1 MKRTVRIACSAVAV
15 LFLIINGTNLLLS
28 QTPDLAT
35 KLRLAQGLE
44 QSGEFERAATL
55 YNELLSR
62 DPSNYLYF
70 DGLQRML
77 LQLKRY
83 DEAITLIQKRIAQ
96 NPSDINLHGLLGSVL
111 YKAGNEREANT
122 EWDRALSVEPSNPNV
137 YRLVAGILLDNRLL
151 DRAADIYR
159 RGRVACKDPNLF
171 TIELAQL
178 LIASMDYAG
187 ATTEFLRWLD
197 QNPTQLPFVQTRMA
211 SFTGKDDGRAAAISA
226 VKAAIERNTNVRLYE
241 LLGWLYLEGK
251 KLDEAFDVYRTIDRM
266 TNAHGT
272 AIYAFAERA
281 FKERN
286 FVLAS
291 KAYLEAINTP
301 VPPNKLPYA
310 RYGYASSLMELG
322 AVADTLRGPY
332 FEGQQ
337 ATTDSR
343 PEYKGAVSYFRGIIQ
358 DYPRTEFSARS
369 YFQIGVIQFERFFDL
384 DGALL
389 SFEQVGK
396 EVASINVLRYS
407 VALKQ
412 GEVFTAKGDT
422 AHAAGEFQTVAAA
435 PDATPDQIDEAQYRL
450 AELDY
455 FGGKFPQAIERL
467 GSITMNLKADETN
480 DALLLQSFLQENS
493 LTAVPALSEY
503 AHSEFLARQRKNTE
517 AVAVLQGVITKYP
530 QAILADEALLRVA
543 ELQADAGQYAEA
555 IASYGRLLADFKET
569 SKTLDRA
576 EFRIGEVYQYGLK
589 NTAKAIEA
597 YEHLLADHPHSLLT
611 TEARK
616 RIRLLRGDA
625 L

>member
-83 DEAITLIQKRIAQ
+83 DEAVTLIQKRIAQ

-187 ATTEFLRWLD
+187 ATTEFLRWLE

-226 VKAAIERNTNVRLYE
+226 VKAAIERNTN
-241 LLGWLYLEGK
+241 WS
-251 KLDEAFDVYRTIDRM
+251 A
-266 TNAHGT
+266 
-272 AIYAFAERA
+272 
-281 FKERN
+281 
-286 FVLAS
+286 
-291 KAYLEAINTP
+291 
-301 VPPNKLPYA
+301 PP
-310 RYGYASSLMELG
+310 
-322 AVADTLRGPY
+322 RG
-332 FEGQQ
+332 
-337 ATTDSR
+337 
-343 PEYKGAVSYFRGIIQ
+343 
-358 DYPRTEFSARS
+358 
-369 YFQIGVIQFERFFDL
+369 
-384 DGALL
+384 
-389 SFEQVGK
+389 
-396 EVASINVLRYS
+396 
-407 VALKQ
+407 
-412 GEVFTAKGDT
+412 
-422 AHAAGEFQTVAAA
+422 
-435 PDATPDQIDEAQYRL
+435 
-450 AELDY
+450 
-455 FGGKFPQAIERL
+455 
-467 GSITMNLKADETN
+467 
-480 DALLLQSFLQENS
+480 
-493 LTAVPALSEY
+493 
-503 AHSEFLARQRKNTE
+503 
-517 AVAVLQGVITKYP
+517 
-530 QAILADEALLRVA
+530 
-543 ELQADAGQYAEA
+543 
-555 IASYGRLLADFKET
+555 
-569 SKTLDRA
+569 
-576 EFRIGEVYQYGLK
+576 
-589 NTAKAIEA
+589 
-597 YEHLLADHPHSLLT
+597 
-611 TEARK
+611 
-616 RIRLLRGDA
+616 
-625 L
+625 